1 MINFAYFTF
10 YRFYNSDISCLFRFV
25 KFTDVITNVK
35 IVYPCGLDL
44 YIG

>member
-10 YRFYNSDISCLFRFV
+10 YRFYNSDIFCLFRFV
-25 KFTDVITNVK
+25 KFTDVITNVN

-44 YIG
+44 